1 MNTVE
6 KIKVDYNFTN
16 GDVKNLVSLR
26 PIMEPLAADFVKE
39 FYEYVKGFEDTGRYL
54 KDDTIIKKHQD
65 ALAVWFIALFSGEY
79 GRVYLDGLERVGA
92 AHVKI
97 NLPAHYVNAAMH
109 FVKGYV
115 RDVIKKECRDEEES
129 NYLERSMGKII
140 DINLDIFTS
149 SYIEEEKMFFLS
161 QRVESY
167 LIRFASRFSFGLNL
181 ILVLGLVA
189 LGIGIL
195 GLFVYDI
202 SHILDGN
209 IEKGILST
217 LGSLLMLWVVIELL
231 DTEIKHLRGGKFAIK
246 VFISVALVAVI
257 RKILV
262 MSLAHDAVEAQMT
275 LIAAIAVLGA
285 VYWLIAKVDK

>member
-6 KIKVDYNFTN
+6 KIKADYNFTN
-16 GDVKNLVSLR
+16 GDVKNLVSLK
-26 PIMEPLAADFVKE
+26 PLMEPLATDFVKE
-39 FYEYVKGFEDTGRYL
+39 FYEYVKSFDESEKYL
-54 KDDTIIKKHQD
+54 KDAMVIKKHQD
-65 ALAVWFIALFSGEY
+65 ALTVWFIGLFSGEY
-79 GRVYLDGLERVGA
+79 GRVYFDGLDKVGT

-109 FVKGYV
+109 FVKGYI
-115 RDVIKKECRDEEES
+115 RDVIRKECKDEEES
-129 NYLERSMGKII
+129 TYLERSIGKII

-149 SYIEEEKMFFLS
+149 SYIEEEKRFFLS
-161 QRVESY
+161 QKVESY
-167 LIRFASRFSFGLNL
+167 LIQFAGRFSFGLNL
-181 ILVLGLVA
+181 ILVLGLMA

-231 DTEIKHLRGGKFAIK
+231 DTEIEHLRGGKFAIK
-246 VFISVALVAVI
+246 VFVSVALVAVI

-262 MSLAHDAVEAQMT
+262 MSLAHEEVEAQMT

>member
-1 MNTVE
+1 MSTPE
-6 KIKVDYNFTN
+6 KIKTHYDFTS
-16 GDVKNLVSLR
+16 GDVKNLLSLK
-26 PIMEPLAADFVKE
+26 PIMESLASDFVYG
-39 FYEYVKGFEDTGRYL
+39 FYNYVKNFDEADKYL
-54 KDDTIIKKHQD
+54 KDDKVISKHQD
-65 ALAVWFIALFSGEY
+65 ALKLWFLDLFSGKY
-79 GRVYLDGLERVGA
+79 GRAYFDGLEQVGM

-115 RDVIKKECRDEEES
+115 RDVIRKECKDADDC

-140 DINLDIFTS
+140 DINLDVFTS
-149 SYIEEEKMFFLS
+149 SYIEEEKRFFLS
-161 QRVESY
+161 TKVESY
-167 LIRFASRFSFGLNL
+167 LIQFAGRFSYGLNL

-189 LGIGIL
+189 LGVGIL

-202 SHILDGN
+202 SHILQGD

-231 DTEIKHLRGGKFAIK
+231 DTEIEHLRGGKFAIK
-246 VFISVALVAVI
+246 VFISVALVAII

-262 MSLAHDAVEAQMT
+262 MSLAHDAVEAQIT
-275 LIAAIAVLGA
+275 LIAAVAVLG
-285 VYWLIAKVDK
+285 VIYWLISKVE

>member
-6 KIKVDYNFTN
+6 KIKAAYNFTN
-16 GDVKNLVSLR
+16 GDVKNLVSLK
-26 PIMEPLAADFVKE
+26 PIMEPLASDFVKE
-39 FYEYVKGFEDTGRYL
+39 FYEYVKSFEESDKYL
-54 KDDTIIKKHQD
+54 KNAEVIKKHQD
-65 ALAVWFIALFSGEY
+65 ALAGWFLDLFSGEY
-79 GRVYLDGLERVGA
+79 GRAYLDGLEKVGA

-115 RDVIKKECRDEEES
+115 RDVVRKECKDEEES
-129 NYLERSMGKII
+129 NYLERSIGKII
-140 DINLDIFTS
+140 DINLDVFTS
-149 SYIEEEKMFFLS
+149 SYIEEEKRFFLS

-167 LIRFASRFSFGLNL
+167 LIQFAGRFSFGLNL

-189 LGIGIL
+189 LGVGIL
-195 GLFVYDI
+195 GLFAYDI
-202 SHILDGN
+202 SHILEGN

-231 DTEIKHLRGGKFAIK
+231 DTEIEHLRGGKFAIK
-246 VFISVALVAVI
+246 VFVSVALVAVI

-275 LIAAIAVLGA
+275 LIAAVAVLGV
-285 VYWLIAKVDK
+285 VYWLIAKVDN

>member
-1 MNTVE
+1 MNTLE
-6 KIKVDYNFTN
+6 KIKTHYDFTS
-16 GDVKNLVSLR
+16 GDAKNLMSLK
-26 PIMEPLAADFVKE
+26 PLMESLSADFVKE
-39 FYEYVKGFEDTGRYL
+39 FYNYVKHFDEADKYL
-54 KDDTIIKKHQD
+54 KDEKVISKHQD
-65 ALAVWFIALFSGEY
+65 ALKYWFADLFSGKY
-79 GRVYLDGLERVGA
+79 GRAYFDGLEKVGM

-115 RDVIKKECRDEEES
+115 RDVIRKECKDADDC
-129 NYLERSMGKII
+129 NYLERSIGKII
-140 DINLDIFTS
+140 DINLDVFTS
-149 SYIEEEKMFFLS
+149 SYIEEEKRFFLS
-161 QRVESY
+161 TKVESY
-167 LIRFASRFSFGLNL
+167 LIQFAGRFSYGLNL

-202 SHILDGN
+202 SHILEGN

-231 DTEIKHLRGGKFAIK
+231 DTEIEHLRGGKFAIK
-246 VFISVALVAVI
+246 VFISVALVAII

-262 MSLAHDAVEAQMT
+262 MSLAHDAVEAQIT
-275 LIAAIAVLGA
+275 LIAAVAVLG
-285 VYWLIAKVDK
+285 VIYWLIAKVE